1 MKPYIIL
8 GLLIIFS
15 LLQSCGMFGSA
26 EPEIAE
32 EQSAVTEASTS
43 ETQEEPEATVEEI
56 ETLKDEEHRQE
67 IEAKEEK
74 IEELLAEQESSEI
87 EEKEELSEEI
97 TETEEVPIVAETDET
112 EEPEPAVEETVP
124 DTEPAK
130 DESTEGSSLLGL
142 IFGSD
147 EEEEKSDTPEDTEEV
162 KEEEEETPST
172 WSKVQGFF
180 EVSAS
185 EDVPDQEEPDTSTV
199 ASIKSEDSEDICERA
214 PSLILEMREQLL
226 EMEALPDPRLRD
238 SRNDELFPTIYFDF
252 DQSLIK
258 PDFKEQL
265 QNQTPCVLEVLEK
278 NEDLIIQ
285 VEGHADERGNDEYN
299 IALGHRR
306 ANSVLG
312 LVKVYVT
319 EPSKIQ
325 TISYGEEFPAVQGSN
340 REAWSKNR
348 RVVFTLL
355 LKSQ

>member
-214 PSLILEMREQLL
+214 PSLILEMREQLM

-258 PDFKEQL
+258 PDFKDQL
-265 QNQTPCVLEVLEK
+265 QNQAPCVLEQLEK
-278 NEDLIIQ
+278 NEDLVVQ

-319 EPSKIQ
+319 DPSRIQ

>member
-214 PSLILEMREQLL
+214 PSLILEMREQLM

-265 QNQTPCVLEVLEK
+265 QNQAPCVLEQLEK
-278 NEDLIIQ
+278 NEDLVVQ

-319 EPSKIQ
+319 DPSRIQ

-348 RVVFTLL
+348 RVVFTIL

>member
-142 IFGSD
+142 IFGS
-147 EEEEKSDTPEDTEEV
+147 EEEEKKSDTPEDTKEV

-185 EDVPDQEEPDTSTV
+185 EDVPDQEEPDTSNV

-258 PDFKEQL
+258 PDFKDQL
-265 QNQTPCVLEVLEK
+265 QNQAPCVLEQLEK

-319 EPSKIQ
+319 DPSKIQ

>member
-1 MKPYIIL
+1 MKPFVIL
-8 GLLIIFS
+8 GLLIIFP
-15 LLQSCGMFGSA
+15 LLHSCGMFGGA
-26 EPEIAE
+26 EPEISNE
-32 EQSAVTEASTS
+32 ESAVTDSS
-43 ETQEEPEATVEEI
+43 GSDTQENSEAKAEEI
-56 ETLKDEEHRQE
+56 ETLKDEEYRKE
-67 IEAKEEK
+67 IEAKEDK
-74 IEELLAEQESSEI
+74 IEEILAEKDASED
-87 EEKEELSEEI
+87 EEKEELS
-97 TETEEVPIVAETDET
+97 DEKSQT
-112 EEPEPAVEETVP
+112 EEPTIET
-124 DTEPAK
+124 DTIEQETSENESSSE
-130 DESTEGSSLLGL
+130 DSTEGSSLLGL

-147 EEEEKSDTPEDTEEV
+147 DEEEKSEDPETNEEV
-162 KEEEEETPST
+162 EQEEETPST

-185 EDVPDQEEPDTSTV
+185 EDVPDQEEPDTSV
-199 ASIKSEDSEDICERA
+199 IASSDPEDSDDLCERA
-214 PSLILEMREQLL
+214 PSLILEMRKQLM

-258 PDFKEQL
+258 PDFKDQL
-265 QNQTPCVLEVLEK
+265 QNQTPCVLEQLEK
-278 NEDLIIQ
+278 NEDLIVQ

-319 EPSKIQ
+319 DPSRIQ

-348 RVVFTLL
+348 RVVFTIL

>member
-147 EEEEKSDTPEDTEEV
+147 EEEEKSDTPEDTKEV

-258 PDFKEQL
+258 PDFKDQL
-265 QNQTPCVLEVLEK
+265 QNQAPCVLEQLEK
-278 NEDLIIQ
+278 NEDLVVQ

-319 EPSKIQ
+319 DPSKIQ